1 MNSSVDVQTNGQIT
15 QIIGPVIDAVFP
27 TGKLPGI
34 YNALVISG
42 ENARGQEVIATCE
55 VQQLLGDK
63 VVRAVAMNA
72 TEGLMRGIKVFDT
85 GKPLIVPVGRPT
97 LGRIFNV
104 LGEPVDNLGPVNAI
118 EDLPTIFHR
127 DPGKFI

>member
-15 QIIGPVIDAVFP
+15 QIIGPVIDAAFP

-85 GKPLIVPVGRPT
+85 GKPLSVPVGRPT

-118 EDLPTIFHR
+118 EDLPIHR
-127 DPGKFI
+127 LAPAFLS